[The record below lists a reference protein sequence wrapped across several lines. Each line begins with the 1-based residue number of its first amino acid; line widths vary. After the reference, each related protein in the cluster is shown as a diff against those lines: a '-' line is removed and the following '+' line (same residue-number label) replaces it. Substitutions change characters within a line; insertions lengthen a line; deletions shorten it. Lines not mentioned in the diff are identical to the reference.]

1 MQFKPFG
8 SVKINVQKLGIDLMS
23 MSGHKFYGPKG
34 IGALY
39 VRNGIKIEPLIYGG
53 HQESGKRAGTENVPA
68 IIGMGRAIEIATQ
81 NIDSYA
87 ERLTYMRDYLIVDI
101 QRNIPLV
108 RLNGHIYKRLP
119 GNINMSFDG
128 INGGTLLLLLAEK
141 GIYCSSASACSTRDS
156 APSHVLKA
164 IGLPDEIAKG
174 TIRIT
179 LGEENTLDDVKYIS
193 KNIKEIVKRLREEQ
207 KK

>member
-1 MQFKPFG
+1 
-8 SVKINVQKLGIDLMS
+8 MS

-39 VRNGIKIEPLIYGG
+39 VRNGIEIEPLIYGG

-68 IIGMGRAIEIATQ
+68 IVGMGRAIEIATQ

-101 QRNIPLV
+101 QRNVPLV

-141 GIYCSSASACSTRDS
+141 GIYCSSASACSTGDN

>member
-1 MQFKPFG
+1 MSNEENNSQSQNLEKENRKE
-8 SVKINVQKLGIDLMS
+8 KINTLRK
-23 MSGHKFYGPKG
+23 
-34 IGALY
+34 
-39 VRNGIKIEPLIYGG
+39 
-53 HQESGKRAGTENVPA
+53 
-68 IIGMGRAIEIATQ
+68 MGRAIEIATQ

-101 QRNIPLV
+101 QRNVPLV

-141 GIYCSSASACSTRDS
+141 GIYCSSASACSTGDN